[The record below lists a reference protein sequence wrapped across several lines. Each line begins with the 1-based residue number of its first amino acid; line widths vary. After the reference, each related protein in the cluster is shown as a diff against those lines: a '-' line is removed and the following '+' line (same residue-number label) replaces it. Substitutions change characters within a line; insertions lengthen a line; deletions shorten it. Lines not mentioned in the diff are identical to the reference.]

1 MQLRTNRQW
10 LANSRVEIAGA
21 LSDKRAWQLTHI
33 EWQVEG
39 RRSASRSLMMGSL
52 QTVRQMMGEVGTMLA
67 WTRVRINHNMRALL
81 RRRRP
86 CMYLDCTARLYCKFR
101 FHASASFFSIAHAK
115 TSYGLS
121 LCLVLAES
129 ISKALIFIS
138 ISSGRDALLLAA
150 FQ

>member
-1 MQLRTNRQW
+1 
-10 LANSRVEIAGA
+10 
-21 LSDKRAWQLTHI
+21 
-33 EWQVEG
+33 
-39 RRSASRSLMMGSL
+39 
-52 QTVRQMMGEVGTMLA
+52 MLA

-101 FHASASFFSIAHAK
+101 FHTSASFFSIANAK
-115 TSYGLS
+115 ISYGLS